1 MDASIGS
8 LTTPVARERRQP
20 DSVPTPPAAPAQVTA
35 ETARPVVAIDA
46 QRSVERD
53 QTTGSLVYRLVDV
66 ATGVAV
72 TQTPSEARLRLR
84 AYIDGVMSVSA
95 PARGVEVTA

>member
-8 LTTPVARERRQP
+8 LTTSLARERRQP
-20 DSVPTPPAAPAQVTA
+20 DSVSAQPAAPTPFPA

-53 QTTGSLVYRLVDV
+53 QTTGSLVYRLVDM

-84 AYIDGVMSVSA
+84 AYIDGVMTSA
-95 PARGVEVTA
+95 APSRGIEVTA